1 MYRYETHL
9 HTAPVSR
16 CAKATVEQNLEFYKK
31 MGYDGIFITNHFID
45 GNINIDRS
53 LNLPY
58 EEVINFYF
66 SDYEEALE
74 LGKEIGIKVFLG
86 VELSYKGTDFLVY
99 GLDKEWFLAHP
110 EILEMKRSEELKFMA
125 ENGALVIQA
134 HPFRL
139 GGHID
144 HIRLFP
150 HCIHGVEVINSGRTE
165 KENEM
170 AKQYCENYGLAKIGG
185 SDNHSAGKHKK
196 LVGVCSKEPI
206 CSVQDFIEKVKNFE
220 VEVFTLE
227 NEFIND

>member
-1 MYRYETHL
+1 MYKYETHL

-16 CAKATVEQNLEFYKK
+16 CARGTVEETVKFYKD

-45 GNINIDRS
+45 GNINYDR
-53 LNLPY
+53 NLPY
-58 EEVINFYF
+58 EEVIDFYF
-66 SDYEEALE
+66 SDYEAALE
-74 LGKEIGIKVFLG
+74 IGKEIGIKVFLG

-110 EILEMKRSEELKFMA
+110 EILQMKKSEELKFMA

-150 HCIHGVEVINSGRTE
+150 HCIHGVEIINSCRTE

-170 AKQYCENYGLAKIGG
+170 AKQYCENYKLVKFAG
-185 SDNHSAGKHKK
+185 SDNHSADKHKT
-196 LVGVCSKEPI
+196 LAGVCSKEP
-206 CSVQDFIEKVKNFE
+206 VLDEQDFIEKVKNSE
-220 VEVFTLE
+220 IEVFTLA
-227 NEFIND
+227 NKFINE